1 MQLRIL
7 LMIIE
12 VMFLQQTSQDKRY
25 SKRICGSTNARKCS
39 TLAQPEQYM
48 LLAYWCWGGGGGG
61 GEVRGGGGRLG
72 GGGGLG
78 VGRATLSICCL
89 CFCPL
94 CISLCMVV

>member
-61 GEVRGGGGRLG
+61 G
-72 GGGGLG
+72 GLG